1 MQLEERK
8 NIEETMDELDED
20 EYLSEED
27 EEEINLENK
36 NKYHSYEIDVIKKY
50 NVYFYLDFNINK
62 KYVLPINTDNFKVEN
77 YHVYDLIKYIVKKI
91 NDSNLIIKDNNVNYS
106 VSLKDIEEED
116 IDFYINNYELR
127 PFEYGTKKYCKK
139 YSPKDP
145 LKSINEENISFFSKN
160 PLNIM
165 LRKQF

>member
-36 NKYHSYEIDVIKKY
+36 NKYHSYEINVIKKY

-106 VSLKDIEEED
+106 VSLKDIEED

-127 PFEYGTKKYCKK
+127 PFEYGIKKYCQK

-160 PLNIM
+160 QLNIM
-165 LRKQF
+165 LRKNF